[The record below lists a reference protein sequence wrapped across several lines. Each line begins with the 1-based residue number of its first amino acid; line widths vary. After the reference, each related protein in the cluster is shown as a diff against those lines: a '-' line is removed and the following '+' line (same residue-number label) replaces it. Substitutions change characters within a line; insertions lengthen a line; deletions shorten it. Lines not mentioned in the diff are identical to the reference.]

1 LFNQESIVSVH
12 LTEEEQLEQLKR
24 WWKENGKIIA
34 IAVVVAVAGY
44 FGVTGWQDHKREQAE
59 KASAV
64 YEQLIKM
71 VNVEPGKTLTESDH
85 ATIAHLAAQL
95 KTSSTNS
102 MYAHTAAF
110 FLAKLAVEAN
120 KLDEA
125 ATELKWVLSAKP
137 DAATAQIAR
146 LRLARVLTAQ
156 KAYDEALSQLSL
168 EPAAAFVPEYDEAR
182 GDILK
187 LQGNLDAART
197 AYEKAL
203 SATEP
208 QQQERYMLLQMKVN
222 DLKAPA
228 TAPVAAPVEA
238 TAPAAEAATS
248 GESAQ

>member
-1 LFNQESIVSVH
+1 VSVH
-12 LTEEEQLEQLKR
+12 LSEEEQLEYLKR
-24 WWKENGKIIA
+24 WWKENGKTIV
-34 IAVVVAVAGY
+34 IAVLIAVAGY
-44 FGVTGWQDHKREQAE
+44 FGVTGWKDHQQQKKE
-59 KASAV
+59 KASAA
-64 YEQLIKM
+64 YEQLLKL
-71 VNVEPGKTLTESDH
+71 VNVEAGKSLSEGDRV
-85 ATIAHLAAQL
+85 TIAHLAGEL
-95 KTSSTNS
+95 KSSATNS
-102 MYAHTAAF
+102 MYAHTASF

-125 ATELKWVLSAKP
+125 ASELKWVLSAKP
-137 DAATAQIAR
+137 DAATAQLAR

-156 KAYDEALSQLSL
+156 KAYDEALSQLSP

-222 DLKAPA
+222 DLKTPPVPAPA
-228 TAPVAAPVEA
+228 IEISAPEA
-238 TAPAAEAATS
+238 T
-248 GESAQ
+248 ESAQ